1 MNCHSTTRHRKA
13 VIRLAVSVA
22 LVTAVWLAAASRWIV
37 RDAVVPW
44 DSKNQFYA
52 FFRFLSATLR
62 AGDWPFWNPYHYG
75 GHPSV
80 ADPQSLIFAPVFVA
94 WGLLDPAPTMR
105 AFDLVVFAHLLA
117 GGIAI
122 AVMGWRARW
131 PIPSSVLA
139 TALFMLGGAASGRLQ
154 HTGIILSYGLFPI
167 ALLFLQLSLERRS
180 LSSAVG
186 FAIMAAGVAL
196 GRNQTALLLCAA
208 LVAAAIAEMLGSAQ
222 PARYLRERSRV
233 LIAMAVIGGAL
244 LLVPMLLTLQF
255 AQLSNRPAESLDD
268 ALRGSLYPANLAI
281 LAVANI
287 FGTHGSYW
295 GPGAATLPEVAL
307 TDDSENYLFVGAVP
321 VLLLLWF
328 GIIGGGATRRGRRLM
343 TCMLAIACLFMLGR
357 YTPFYSLAFRFV
369 PGIDL
374 FRRPTDASFVFGIA
388 LAFLVGHCLADYVRE
403 GLPRFRP
410 LRTVVTASA
419 MAAIVGSAIVFSSQT
434 GHALDAAREVLVAGT
449 VMLVAAVILIGARRP
464 SSRVA
469 AAAFVALLAVAE
481 LLWWNAASRL
491 NAENR
496 SNYVVLEAPTGEEAN
511 AIAVLEKAIA
521 ADHRRG
527 ERPRVEVLGLGGPWQ
542 NLAMVRRWEAI
553 NGYNPLRIG
562 IYDRLVSPGE
572 ENWSAFHRRFPP
584 SFDNYDSPLARA
596 LGLTYLV
603 MGQRLSELPG
613 LPAPPAAE
621 LLVDGPHIWVYRLAG
636 ALPRATLYRW
646 PETAATGAKQPGGQ
660 PPGDSSGNPSSVAI
674 DGRTADDG
682 SISLPS
688 SEASGVAKIESSRPS
703 RVELI
708 TTSTAESLLVL
719 HDLYYPG
726 WIAEVDGKPTPILR
740 AAVLFRAVVV
750 PAGRHQVTFRFDPF
764 ALSNLG
770 TALKPPSAESQ
781 RSGGK

>member
-1 MNCHSTTRHRKA
+1 
-13 VIRLAVSVA
+13 LAVSVA

-94 WGLLDPAPTMR
+94 WGMLDPAPTMR

-167 ALLFLQLSLERRS
+167 ALLFLQLSLEWRS

-208 LVAAAIAEMLGSAQ
+208 LVAAAIAEILGSAQ

-388 LAFLVGHCLADYVRE
+388 LAFLVGHGLADYVRE

-410 LRTVVTASA
+410 LRTVVTVSA
-419 MAAIVGSAIVFSSQT
+419 MAAIMGSAIVFSSQT
-434 GHALDAAREVLVAGT
+434 GHALDAAREVLAAGA

-469 AAAFVALLAVAE
+469 AAAFVALLGVAE

-511 AIAVLEKAIA
+511 AIAVLENAIA

-562 IYDRLVSPGE
+562 TYDRLVSPGE

-596 LGLTYLV
+596 LDLTYLV

-636 ALPRATLYRW
+636 ALPRAALYRW
-646 PETAATGAKQPGGQ
+646 PEAAVAGAKQPGGQ

-688 SEASGVAKIESSRPS
+688 SEASGDAKIESSRPS
-703 RVELI
+703 RVELV

-719 HDLYYPG
+719 HDLHYPG

-770 TALKPPSAESQ
+770 TALKPPPAESQ
-781 RSGGK
+781 RGGGK